1 MRLLYAGHTYLV
13 DENQKKLAAIA
24 RAEGID
30 LAVVVPHIWRE
41 PVLETIYPHLD
52 PEASYRIFPTRI
64 ALPGDEMRYFYLS
77 MDLHMRRF
85 HPDIIVVENGAGALA
100 YTQFLLSKR
109 RFAPQAKAVFFTWW
123 NIPYRPRQPFRA
135 IEHFNLQ
142 NSDGAIAGS
151 RSAEFILRENG
162 YSGPLLVLPQLGV
175 DATLFAPGD
184 GDKLLKELGLGDFVI
199 GYAGRLV
206 SEKGLRVLMR
216 SLEGFGRD
224 FDLLLVGNGPLEPEL
239 RVWGAALPEGRR
251 LRVHPSVP
259 HAQIPALMQ
268 TMDVFVL
275 PSLTTPVWKEQFG
288 HVLIE
293 AMACG
298 VPVVGSDSAEIPE
311 VIGGAG
317 RVVPEDDPDGLR
329 VALRELAANPD
340 ERTALGLQ
348 GRARVLAQF
357 THERISACTVDFL
370 FNLLDS

>member
-1 MRLLYAGHTYLV
+1 LRLLYAGHTYLV

-24 RAEGID
+24 RYADIE

-41 PVLETIYPHLD
+41 PILQTIHPHIN
-52 PEASYRIFPTRI
+52 PQAPFKVFPTRVV
-64 ALPGDEMRYFYLS
+64 LPGNEMRFFYLS
-77 MDLHMRRF
+77 TDLHMRRF
-85 HPDIIVVENGAGALA
+85 HPDVVVVENGAGALA
-100 YTQFLLSKR
+100 YTQFLLYKR

-123 NIPYRPRQPFRA
+123 NLPNRPRQPLRA
-135 IEHFNLQ
+135 IKQFNLR
-142 NSDGAIAGS
+142 NSDGAIAGN
-151 RSAEFILRENG
+151 RSAELILRENG

-184 GDKLLKELGLGDFVI
+184 GGELRQELGLGEFVI
-199 GYAGRLV
+199 GYAGRLIP
-206 SEKGLRVLMR
+206 EKGLRVLMR

-239 RVWGAALPEGRR
+239 RAWGAELPEGRR

-259 HAQIPALMQ
+259 HAQIPAFMK

-275 PSLTTPVWKEQFG
+275 PSLTTPFWKEQFG

-298 VPVVGSDSAEIPE
+298 VPVIGSDSAEIPK

-329 VALRELAANPD
+329 VALRELATSPG
-340 ERTALGLQ
+340 ERTALCSQ

-370 FNLLDS
+370 FDLLDS